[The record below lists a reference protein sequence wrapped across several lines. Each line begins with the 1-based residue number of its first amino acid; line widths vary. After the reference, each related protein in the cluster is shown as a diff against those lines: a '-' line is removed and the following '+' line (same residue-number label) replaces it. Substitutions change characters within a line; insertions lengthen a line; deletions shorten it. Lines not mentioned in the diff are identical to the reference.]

1 MEDKALTPG
10 TIVDRRY
17 RVESLV
23 GTGGT
28 ARVYQVF
35 DQRDGHVV
43 ALKRPLVAAL
53 RLREDLLEREFVT
66 LSQLSHPLIVRAYD
80 YGVFD
85 EVPYYTMELVSGESL
100 RRLAPMNWRD
110 VCVSLRD
117 VASALAIVH
126 SRRLVHRDVTVRNVF
141 RTSDG
146 RAKLLDF
153 GSLCPVGVAN
163 DIAGTPP
170 FVPPESLD
178 GRPLDARADLFGLG
192 AVAHF
197 LLTGVHAYPAERLAE
212 LRDLWARPL
221 PAPSTSSHEV
231 PASLDALVLSLLDL
245 NPLARPANAAEVFH
259 RLTAIAGVPT
269 SEEPEVARAY
279 LASPTLVGRDGALKQ
294 FRRYLSRADSRRG
307 GTVIVRGQSGLG
319 RSRFLSTLLWE
330 CKLRGYAVS
339 RPEEAVRDRDY
350 VALVTELGRERP
362 TVVAIDDVERRDP
375 ASLAMLARLSAVA
388 PSAGLLVI
396 ASTELDAALPSL
408 PWLCAGPRN
417 LSLRLAPLDAAATSA
432 LVSSVFGDAS
442 RLDFVSDWVHRIS
455 EGSPRTALE
464 LLRHLV
470 DSGAARYDEGAFV
483 LPHSANDLALPAS
496 LEQALESRLRSLGA
510 DARSLAEC
518 LALTSES
525 DPLVPSE
532 LAMAMGGAEQVRVA
546 AAVVELVSAGVL
558 IERGRTYSFVDR
570 RMREVTARDTSP
582 ALQKEIHERLARTY
596 GTGPNRSGVLAAH
609 HLLEAGDP
617 DAALRALLGFIESRS
632 DLHTRGN
639 AFIRSPDGTRL
650 YERVFEWATASRAPV
665 ASIQLV
671 GRSLLQQASVFDDAL
686 VRHAP
691 AVLEPLERDSGLI
704 HWERFADAPE
714 PSERLR
720 RCVTAAMERY
730 TKAPDDGSVMHPFLA
745 LRELAV
751 CVMHVIGVR
760 LRQNDFAAVDDMI
773 ELVNRVRPVSPAA
786 DMVAMLCECA
796 VRSIRGRS
804 ALDLR
809 RQIVERT
816 SRSVEGMD
824 DVSRAGVSLLSTYYM
839 ALEEVACG
847 SPLPR
852 DRLLPFEEHEGYA
865 SLVFQVKMIE
875 ALFAGDQKSADKF
888 RRARDLAMIGGAD
901 RERHLDISIIYEAS
915 AYRALGDLMGLKRL
929 LSTFRERAARW
940 PGWAA
945 DAQLVSGVC
954 EALRGNFPAAL
965 HEFDRGLAVVGK
977 ARGRSTWV
985 VLTTQRARAL
995 VRLGRAPE
1003 GLEDIRRADALIQ
1016 DDPFYP
1022 ILMDQMEVTR
1032 ALCEAHSGHGAS
1044 ALARAEGALA
1054 RAEHRQTT
1062 AASLVEL
1069 LAVTAETAFA
1079 VGDVAEFEAL
1089 SERIARIAERLK
1101 NPAFATR
1108 HADLTRLIPR
1118 GPSARPPSDASG
1130 VKTVAIGLA
1139 ARVRSELDPNR
1150 PLGERSGVA
1159 LGLIASH
1166 AEVSEAFLF
1175 LNGLSGLRFAASR
1188 GQGPMPVTLRDA
1200 ASAWVHTWHD
1210 DVDGAVPTP
1219 SSTNFEFVSITAVRG
1234 ANVIVVGVVALST
1247 RERAARPIPPHLLES
1262 TGEYLLE
1269 AAEVLSPEH

>member
-1 MEDKALTPG
+1 MEDQALTPG
-10 TIVDRRY
+10 TIIDRRY
-17 RVESLV
+17 RVESLA

-35 DQRDGHVV
+35 DQRDGHLV

-85 EVPYYTMELVSGESL
+85 ELPYYTMELVSGESL

-126 SRRLVHRDVTVRNVF
+126 SRRLIHRDVTVRNIF
-141 RTSDG
+141 RTPDG

-221 PAPSTSSHEV
+221 PAPSASSHEV

-269 SEEPEVARAY
+269 SDEPEVARAY

-294 FRRYLSRADSRRG
+294 FRRYLARADSRRG
-307 GTVIVRGQSGLG
+307 GTVIVRGRSGLG
-319 RSRFLSTLLWE
+319 RTRFLSTLLWE
-330 CKLRGYAVS
+330 CKMRGYAVS
-339 RPEEAVRDRDY
+339 RPEEAERERDY
-350 VALVTELGRERP
+350 VAFVTELGRDRP

-375 ASLAMLARLSAVA
+375 ASLSMLARLSAAA
-388 PSAGLLVI
+388 PSAGILVI
-396 ASTELDAALPSL
+396 ASTEFDDAPPSL
-408 PWLCAGPRN
+408 PWLGTGPRN
-417 LSLRLAPLDAAATSA
+417 LSLRLESLDEKETSA
-432 LVSSVFGDAS
+432 LVSSVFGDVS
-442 RLDFVSDWVHRIS
+442 HLDFVSDWVHRIS
-455 EGSPRTALE
+455 KGNPRTSLE

-470 DSGAARYDEGAFV
+470 DSGAARYEEGAFV
-483 LPHSANDLALPAS
+483 LPHSANELALPAS
-496 LEQALESRLRSLGA
+496 LDQALESRLRSLA
-510 DARSLAEC
+510 VDARALAEC

-525 DPLVPSE
+525 DPLLPSE
-532 LAMAMGGAEQVRVA
+532 FAAATGSAEPARVA

-570 RMREVTARDTSP
+570 RMREVTARDTPP
-582 ALQKEIHERLARTY
+582 ARQKEIHERLAQTY
-596 GTGPNRSGVLAAH
+596 GTGPHRSGVLAAH

-617 DAALRALLGFIESRS
+617 DAALRALLDFIGSRS

-639 AFIRSPDGTRL
+639 AFIRSPEGTRL
-650 YERVFEWATASRAPV
+650 YERVFEWATASHAPA

-686 VRHAP
+686 VRHAA
-691 AVLEPLERDSGLI
+691 AVLGPLERDSGLVD
-704 HWERFADAPE
+704 WERFADAPD
-714 PSERLR
+714 PPERLR
-720 RCVTAAMERY
+720 RCVAAAMERY
-730 TKAPDDGSVMHPFLA
+730 TKAPDDGAAMHPFLA

-751 CVMHVIGVR
+751 CAMHIIGVR

-773 ELVNRVRPVSPAA
+773 ELVNRLRPVSPAA
-786 DMVAMLCECA
+786 DVVALLCECA
-796 VRSIRGRS
+796 VYSIRGRS

-809 RQIVERT
+809 REILERT
-816 SRSVEGMD
+816 SRSIEGMD
-824 DVSRAGVSLLSTYYM
+824 DVSRAGISLLSTYYM
-839 ALEEVACG
+839 ALEEVGCG
-847 SPLPR
+847 SPLPG
-852 DRLLPFEEHEGYA
+852 DRLLPFEAHDEYA
-865 SLVFQVKMIE
+865 PLVFQVKMIE
-875 ALFAGDQKSADKF
+875 ALFAGEQKSADKF
-888 RRARDLAMIGGAD
+888 RRARDLAMIEGAD

-940 PGWAA
+940 LGWTA
-945 DAQLVSGVC
+945 DAHLVSGLC
-954 EALRGNFPAAL
+954 EALRGNYPAAL
-965 HEFDRGLAVVGK
+965 REFDDGLAAAGT
-977 ARGRSTWV
+977 AAGRSLWV

-995 VRLGRAPE
+995 VKLGRAPE
-1003 GLEDIRRADALIQ
+1003 ALEDIRRAEALTRG
-1016 DDPFYP
+1016 DPFYP

-1032 ALCEAHSGHGAS
+1032 ALCEAHSGHGVS
-1044 ALARAEGALA
+1044 ALARARDALA
-1054 RAEHRQTT
+1054 RAEQRQTT
-1062 AASLVEL
+1062 SALLVEL

-1079 VGDVAEFEAL
+1079 VGDLAEFESP
-1089 SERIARIAERLK
+1089 SERIARLSERLK

-1108 HADLTRLIPR
+1108 HADLMRLIPR
-1118 GPSARPPSDASG
+1118 GPSARPPSEASG

-1139 ARVRSELDPNR
+1139 ARVRSELDSSR
-1150 PLGERSGVA
+1150 PLGERAGVA
-1159 LGLIASH
+1159 LGLIASQS
-1166 AEVSEAFLF
+1166 EVSEAFLF
-1175 LNGLSGLRFAASR
+1175 LNGPNGLRLAASR
-1188 GQGPMPVTLRDA
+1188 GEGPLPVTLRDA
-1200 ASAWVHTWHD
+1200 ASDWVHTWHD
-1210 DVDGAVPTP
+1210 DVDGAVHTP

-1247 RERAARPIPPHLLES
+1247 GQRSVRPIPPHLLES

-1269 AAEVLSPEH
+1269 AADVLSPDP